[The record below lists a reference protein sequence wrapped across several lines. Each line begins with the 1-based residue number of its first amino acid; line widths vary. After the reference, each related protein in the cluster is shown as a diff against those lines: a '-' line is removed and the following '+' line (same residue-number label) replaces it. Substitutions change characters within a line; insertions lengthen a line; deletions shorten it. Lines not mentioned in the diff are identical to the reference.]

1 VIDDRRKAYLDAMGI
16 ELWTSRVPVEPA
28 VREPERVVESETVE
42 PPLPEELAPSVHQ
55 EPTSGDTAPVF
66 EQIPADAYD
75 EPPEAEE
82 DEDVDS
88 VFSGVSNLDWP
99 ELAERVAACRN
110 CALCESRTN
119 TVFGVGDQNASL
131 LIIGEAPGAEEDKK
145 AEPFV
150 GRAGQLLTLMLKA
163 IGFAR
168 DQVYIAN
175 VLKCRP
181 PGNRDPHIDEVA
193 ACQPYLNRQI
203 ELIQPK
209 LILSVGGVSAKNLL
223 STDEPV
229 GRLRGKVH
237 EYVPTGTPL
246 MVTYHPAYLL
256 RRPEEKAKTWT
267 DLQQVWRYLRDQV
280 EA

>member
-1 VIDDRRKAYLDAMGI
+1 VIDLRRKAYLDAMGI

-28 VREPERVVESETVE
+28 VREPQQVVESETVE
-42 PPLPEELAPSVHQ
+42 PPVPEELAPPVLE
-55 EPTSGDTAPVF
+55 EPTSGDAAPVF
-66 EQIPADAYD
+66 EQIPADAYE

-150 GRAGQLLTLMLKA
+150 GRAGQLLTAMLKA

-223 STDEPV
+223 STDQSV

-267 DLQQVWRYLRDQV
+267 DLQQVWRYLRDQG

>member
-28 VREPERVVESETVE
+28 VRRPEQVVESHTAV
-42 PPLPEELAPSVHQ
+42 PPVPEELAPPVLE
-55 EPTSGDTAPVF
+55 EPTSDDAAPVF

-150 GRAGQLLTLMLKA
+150 GRAGQLLTAMLKA

-181 PGNRDPHIDEVA
+181 PGNRDPHVDEVA

-223 STDEPV
+223 STDQSV

-237 EYVPTGTPL
+237 EYLPTGTPL

-267 DLQQVWRYLRDQV
+267 DLQQVWRYLRDQG